1 MKCLMHNIFN
11 IRVRLWI
18 ALLITIIMIG
28 PAFIIGW
35 AAGIHDGFDT
45 GSKVKTLEIRNALI
59 EGMRDKFDF
68 FITDIKDVGF
78 HPNGEGKLG
87 ICTTSVN
94 YEKTGKVNIIKQ

>member
-1 MKCLMHNIFN
+1 MKRFLNRMLKVQ
-11 IRVRLWI
+11 VRLWI
-18 ALLITIIMIG
+18 ALCIAIMLSG

-45 GSKVKTLEIRNALI
+45 GAKVKALEIRNALI

-68 FITDIKDVGF
+68 FIGDIGDIGF

-87 ICTTSVN
+87 ICTASAKNERTSQV
-94 YEKTGKVNIIKQ
+94 TIITQ